1 MKKIVL
7 IGVLLTSSLGF
18 SRIINSC
25 EITGKGITNNGVRY
39 INCTSTETGKKFNFI
54 NMNKILYENVLKKDR
69 YKIYFSGQGYDKL
82 RIDDV
87 EYIGIPCD
95 CM

>member
-7 IGVLLTSSLGF
+7 IALLLTGSLGF

-54 NMNKILYENVLKKDR
+54 NMNKILYENVSKEET

-82 RIDDV
+82 RIDDMEHV
-87 EYIGIPCD
+87 EMPCD
-95 CM
+95 CI